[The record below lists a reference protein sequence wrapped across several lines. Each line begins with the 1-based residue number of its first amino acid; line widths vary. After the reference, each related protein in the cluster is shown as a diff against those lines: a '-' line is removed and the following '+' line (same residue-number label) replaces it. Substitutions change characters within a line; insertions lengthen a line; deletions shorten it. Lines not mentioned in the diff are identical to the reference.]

1 MKNSK
6 LNVILTLIGVL
17 FVIGSIVGGFFAFI
31 AYIKHSMIGLFDLDE
46 EYLFDDT
53 ELSPDDITIAD
64 TSEI

>member
-6 LNVILTLIGVL
+6 LNVILTLVGIL
-17 FVIGSIVGGFFAFI
+17 FVIGSLVGGLCAFI
-31 AYIKHSMIGLFDLDE
+31 AYIKNSLTGLLDLDE
-46 EYLFDDT
+46 EYFFDDT